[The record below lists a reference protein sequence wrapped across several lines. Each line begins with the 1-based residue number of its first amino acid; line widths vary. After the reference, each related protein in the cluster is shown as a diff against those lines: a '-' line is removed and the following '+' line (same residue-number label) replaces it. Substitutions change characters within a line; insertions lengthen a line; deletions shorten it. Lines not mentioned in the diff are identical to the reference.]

1 MGQTLDNKGDG
12 DMATW
17 LNDYK
22 AYKEA
27 LSHEFEGGAIA
38 IGKVLQYQELLYRI
52 DVLETCQM
60 LCKTAPVTMD
70 MKSLVAHYQLVDAY
84 VQSLS
89 KERRIGIPPDE
100 KLKASRQTSAA
111 ALESTVAD
119 CRKRFSSFRAENEQM
134 YKRSIS
140 TLLNTVLPVWLQLRN
155 TYTPITK

>member
-27 LSHEFEGGAIA
+27 LSHEFEGGAVA

-111 ALESTVAD
+111 ALEPS
-119 CRKRFSSFRAENEQM
+119 RRA
-134 YKRSIS
+134 
-140 TLLNTVLPVWLQLRN
+140 P
-155 TYTPITK
+155 

>member
-27 LSHEFEGGAIA
+27 LSHEFEGGAVA

-111 ALESTVAD
+111 RKYSCRLPEAFFQFQG
-119 CRKRFSSFRAENEQM
+119 RKR
-134 YKRSIS
+134 
-140 TLLNTVLPVWLQLRN
+140 TDV
-155 TYTPITK
+155 

>member
-1 MGQTLDNKGDG
+1 
-12 DMATW
+12 MATW

-27 LSHEFEGGAIA
+27 LSHEFEGGAVA

-84 VQSLS
+84 VQCIGR
-89 KERRIGIPPDE
+89 ERRIGLPADE
-100 KLKASRQTSAA
+100 KQRAYRKTSSEM
-111 ALESTVAD
+111 LEKIVTD
-119 CRKRFSSFRAENEQM
+119 CRKRFSSFQPSSQDL

-140 TLLNTVLPVWLQLRN
+140 TLLSTVLPVWLQMRN
-155 TYTPITK
+155 AYTKIDK

>member
-27 LSHEFEGGAIA
+27 LSQEFEGGAVA

-70 MKSLVAHYQLVDAY
+70 IRVWWHTTNWWMPMCRAFPKSGA
-84 VQSLS
+84 S
-89 KERRIGIPPDE
+89 EFPP
-100 KLKASRQTSAA
+100 
-111 ALESTVAD
+111 
-119 CRKRFSSFRAENEQM
+119 
-134 YKRSIS
+134 
-140 TLLNTVLPVWLQLRN
+140 
-155 TYTPITK
+155 TKS

>member
-27 LSHEFEGGAIA
+27 LSHEFEGGAVA

-84 VQSLS
+84 VARAFA
-89 KERRIGIPPDE
+89 KDAGAIGNSPDE
-100 KLKASRQTSAA
+100 KLKQADNICRCARKYSCRLPEAFFLVSGPKTNRCISAV
-111 ALESTVAD
+111 S
-119 CRKRFSSFRAENEQM
+119 
-134 YKRSIS
+134 
-140 TLLNTVLPVWLQLRN
+140 VLC
-155 TYTPITK
+155 